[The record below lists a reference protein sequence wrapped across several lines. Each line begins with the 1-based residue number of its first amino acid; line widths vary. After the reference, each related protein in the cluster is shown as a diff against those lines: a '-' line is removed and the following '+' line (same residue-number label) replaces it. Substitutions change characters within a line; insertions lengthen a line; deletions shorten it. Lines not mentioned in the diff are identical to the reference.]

1 MIFEPHQGVEGV
13 KFIFVRN
20 LCSEFDFLLFLHC
33 GVEERKQ
40 VSVVVGSQEG
50 VPPDFVDKVDRSRL
64 PGFINC
70 RGQLL
75 KQLIVRVGEPAV
87 YKALLGGAKEGF
99 EVLEG
104 RIGVLGEG
112 VAGLLHEGPVL
123 GGQVVEDVAVVEAE
137 VDFGHFLA
145 AGVATFQNGVSEL
158 LLNFNLD
165 ILEVVYVVEEEGRDR
180 LLVLGEEA
188 LVLRLLHKASQLKSQ
203 AFNGPVFVRRLTHHL
218 LGQLFGV

>member
-1 MIFEPHQGVEGV
+1 VY
-13 KFIFVRN
+13 
-20 LCSEFDFLLFLHC
+20 
-33 GVEERKQ
+33 
-40 VSVVVGSQEG
+40 
-50 VPPDFVDKVDRSRL
+50 
-64 PGFINC
+64 
-70 RGQLL
+70 
-75 KQLIVRVGEPAV
+75 GEPAV
-87 YKALLGGAKEGF
+87 YKPLLGGAEEGF

-112 VAGLLHEGPVL
+112 VAGLLDEGPVL

-165 ILEVVYVVEEEGRDR
+165 VLEVVYVVEEEGRDR

-218 LGQLFGV
+218 LGHLFGVYEFQFIYVALPHAYSQVVVLLSPLLGQLPVRFPVVQVVPRVCCRTLRPSRAVPCHLLHCYQFVFASTL